1 MNEFP
6 YYITK
11 YFGEYLPLHVGV
23 SPNTGKSYRDTFVQ
37 LLTFMESQYGIKPEK
52 VILEVFTADKI
63 EAFLLYLEEIRK
75 VSVSSRNQRLAA
87 IHSFCKYLQ
96 KKELSCFER
105 CASIIAI
112 PYKKT
117 PEAPVTYLSLEEAQL
132 LFSLPDTKG
141 KKGVRDLTIMI
152 LLYETGARVQELLEL
167 TRPQIKFG
175 NTPSVEL
182 HGKGNKSRLVPI
194 SHDVADISKNYMMA
208 YNIEGEHELLF
219 TNNRHEVL
227 TRAGIQFIISKYV
240 EMGRKIHPDYYR
252 KKISSHSFRHSKAM
266 HLLEAGVNLI
276 YIRDFLGHASITTT
290 EIYAKTNPDIK
301 RKYITEN
308 SASFSTSVKYSHKE
322 KEDLLNWLK
331 RNI

>member
-11 YFGEYLPLHVGV
+11 YFREYLPLHVGA
-23 SPNTGKSYRDTFVQ
+23 SPNTEKSYRDSFVQ
-37 LLTFMESQYGIKPEK
+37 LLTFMESQYAIKPEK
-52 VILEVFTADKI
+52 VILEVFTAEKI
-63 EAFLLYLEEIRK
+63 EAFLLYLEESRK
-75 VSVSSRNQRLAA
+75 VSISSRNQRLAA

-96 KKELSCFER
+96 RKDLSCFER
-105 CASIIAI
+105 CAAILAI

-117 PEAPVTYLSLEEAQL
+117 PEVPVTYLSLEEAQL
-132 LFSLPDTKG
+132 LFSLPTKD
-141 KKGVRDLTIMI
+141 KKGLRDLTIMI
-152 LLYETGARVQELLEL
+152 LLYETGARVQELIEL
-167 TRPQIKFG
+167 TLPQIKLG
-175 NTPSVEL
+175 HSPSVEL

-194 SHDVADISKNYMMA
+194 SQNVADISKKYMMS

-219 TNNRHEVL
+219 TNNRHEAL
-227 TRAGIQFIISKYV
+227 TRSGIQFIISKYV

-252 KKISSHSFRHSKAM
+252 KKISNHSFRHSKAM

-308 SASFSTSVKYSHKE
+308 SASFRTSVKYSHEE

-331 RNI
+331 KNI